1 MITHSVPQ
9 ILHTLYPF
17 LFLILYLDA
26 FAFSLQNA

>member
-26 FAFSLQNA
+26 LGFPLQNA